1 MFATFIRNLFA
12 RPRPDDATLKSGAL
26 AAFEQGRFA
35 DALKL
40 TRRALSLAPADAEL
54 TAQLGWCRMRLG
66 ERSEARRLAHAALAL
81 DEGALPAHQLLA
93 EIELPG
99 EFYVSLLERIHGWL
113 LPQTYVEI
121 GVSKGKTLR
130 LARPG
135 TAAIGV
141 DPAPKIDFELP
152 HGTRV
157 FRQTSDDFFARHDVI
172 AELGGKPL
180 ELAFID
186 GMHLFEFALRDFI
199 NLERHSAP
207 GGAILIHDCYPLDA
221 PTSARER
228 RTVFWA
234 GDVWRTIAVLRK
246 YRPDLEVH
254 TLDSAP
260 TGLGV
265 VTRLDPKSR
274 LLSERFEE
282 IVSEFMALEYAAIA
296 PRKAELLNLTSS
308 NWTNVTG
315 LLRGAH
321 A

>member
-1 MFATFIRNLFA
+1 MFESFVRNLFA
-12 RPRPDDATLKSGAL
+12 RPRPNHAALRSGAL

-66 ERSEARRLAHAALAL
+66 ELGEARRLAHAALAL
-81 DEGALPAHQLLA
+81 NEDALPAHMLLA

-99 EFYVSLLERIHGWL
+99 EYYLSLLGRIQGL
-113 LPQTYVEI
+113 LEPQTYVEV
-121 GVSKGKTLR
+121 GVAEGKSLR
-130 LARPG
+130 LVRPG

-141 DPAPKIDFELP
+141 DPAPKIDVELP
-152 HGTRV
+152 ANARV
-157 FRQTSDDFFARHDVI
+157 FRETSDDFFARHDVK
-172 AELGGKPL
+172 AELGGKPV

-234 GDVWRTIAVLRK
+234 GDVWRIVAALRK
-246 YRPDLEVH
+246 YRPDLKVH

-260 TGLGV
+260 SGLGV
-265 VTRLDPKSR
+265 VTQLDPKSR
-274 LLSERFEE
+274 LLAERYDG
-282 IVSEFMALEYAAIA
+282 IVSEFMALDYAAIA
-296 PRKAELLNLTSS
+296 PRKAQLLNLTSS
-308 NWTNVTG
+308 NWANVTG
-315 LLRGAH
+315 LLGAER